1 LEFLFEILAELLLQ
15 FLFETL
21 AEIGFHSLKDTVRA
35 PRNPILSTI
44 GFFLWGLLAGG
55 ISLWPFPASFIN
67 AAAPRILN
75 LAVTPVAA
83 GLLMLGIGQLR
94 LRRGHEQV
102 GLDRFGYAFV
112 FAFAMA
118 LVRFV
123 FAK

>member
-1 LEFLFEILAELLLQ
+1 MEFLFEILAELLLQ

-21 AEIGFHSLKDTVRA
+21 AEIGFHSLKDTVKA

-44 GFFLWGLLAGG
+44 GFFLWGLLAGA
-55 ISLWPFPASFIN
+55 ISLWPFPGSFIN
-67 AAAPRILN
+67 GTTIRLLN
-75 LAVTPVAA
+75 LAITPAAA
-83 GLLMLGIGQLR
+83 GLLMLGIGNLR
-94 LRRGHEQV
+94 IRRGGERL

-118 LVRFV
+118 LVRYF

>member
-1 LEFLFEILAELLLQ
+1 VEFLFEILAELLLQ
-15 FLFETL
+15 IAFEAL
-21 AEIGFHSLKDTVRA
+21 AELGFHSLKNTFQT

-67 AAAPRILN
+67 DTTLRILN
-75 LAVTPVAA
+75 LAITPAAA
-83 GLLMLGIGQLR
+83 GLVMLGIGQLR

-112 FAFAMA
+112 FALAMA